1 MIKGSE
7 HDLVG
12 IVIQARMG
20 SNRLRGKSLM
30 NIGSKPL
37 INHVLT
43 RVQAADLNAKIVLA
57 TSSLTEDDI
66 LVEYVLDNF
75 NVEIYR
81 GSPLDV
87 RSRFIEVG
95 GKFNLGTIVRIT
107 ADDPFKDPSHIRD
120 SVSIMN
126 ANKAEYYNNYDNH
139 LFPIG
144 LDVECFKTAALIA
157 NANSDQSPESIEHV
171 TTGLRR
177 NKELRKI
184 YAEGTSELSNIRLT
198 IDYQSD
204 LDYCNDLI
212 HIRPEMGDEAF
223 TWETTRS
230 AILELAASGGKPI
243 EN

>member
-81 GSPLDV
+81 GSPIAV
-87 RSRFIEVG
+87 R
-95 GKFNLGTIVRIT
+95 
-107 ADDPFKDPSHIRD
+107 
-120 SVSIMN
+120 
-126 ANKAEYYNNYDNH
+126 
-139 LFPIG
+139 
-144 LDVECFKTAALIA
+144 
-157 NANSDQSPESIEHV
+157 
-171 TTGLRR
+171 
-177 NKELRKI
+177 
-184 YAEGTSELSNIRLT
+184 
-198 IDYQSD
+198 
-204 LDYCNDLI
+204 
-212 HIRPEMGDEAF
+212 
-223 TWETTRS
+223 
-230 AILELAASGGKPI
+230 
-243 EN
+243 